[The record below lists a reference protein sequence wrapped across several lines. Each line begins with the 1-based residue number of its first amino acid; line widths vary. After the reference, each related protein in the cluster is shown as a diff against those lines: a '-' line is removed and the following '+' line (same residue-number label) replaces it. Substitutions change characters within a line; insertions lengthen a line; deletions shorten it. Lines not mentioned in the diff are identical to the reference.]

1 MKRDE
6 ALNLIKDIL
15 NSSENITESSVIS
28 ECQQFDSLCLL
39 NIFLEGKKA
48 GADIQITDFVRCKTV
63 SDILDLLES

>member
-15 NSSENITESSVIS
+15 NSSNKKDILVTS
-28 ECQQFDSLCLL
+28 FL